1 MMMMRNCLGVCV
13 FMFAYVCVCVLE
25 MRSSGETRA
34 REREGF
40 REMAEEKTQYD
51 DNLKCE

>member
-1 MMMMRNCLGVCV
+1 MMMMMMRNCLGV
-13 FMFAYVCVCVLE
+13 YVCMRVLE